1 MALSYKAPVDEYL
14 FLMTEVFAAND
25 VDPAEASEI
34 LAHSRAA
41 ELLMLG
47 EKFSAEHA
55 QEVGIVTSVWEPLT
69 LAAHVDSV
77 ARKLANQAPLAM
89 KRTKALMRDPAAD
102 SLLQRIE
109 VESVVF
115 GECIASA
122 EFEKARTAFRE
133 KRPPNFAMTD

>member
-1 MALSYKAPVDEYL
+1 MALSYKAPVAEHL

-47 EKFSAEHA
+47 KMFSAEHA
-55 QEVGIVTSVWEPLT
+55 QEVGIVTSVWSRSRWLPMWI
-69 LAAHVDSV
+69 
-77 ARKLANQAPLAM
+77 QAPLAI

-102 SLLQRIE
+102 SLLQRSE
-109 VESVVF
+109 VDSVVF

-122 EFEKARTAFRE
+122 EFEEAGTAFRE
-133 KRPPNFAMTD
+133 KRPQNFAMAD